1 MTTNAPA
8 QATAGDG
15 KWILLCLLA
24 YAVGN
29 GCQKYETPDPAKK
42 LVGKA
47 VTVQFRRDALGG
59 AASIPV
65 FPFTNSINGAETSFT
80 GKVEQV
86 EGSWL
91 VVAFGGKR
99 IWVPR
104 EVILA
109 VEEVIPNQD
118 KPKQP

>member
-1 MTTNAPA
+1 
-8 QATAGDG
+8 
-15 KWILLCLLA
+15 
-24 YAVGN
+24 V
-29 GCQKYETPDPAKK
+29 
-42 LVGKA
+42 
-47 VTVQFRRDALGG
+47 
-59 AASIPV
+59 S
-65 FPFTNSINGAETSFT
+65 PFTNSINGAETSFT

-91 VVAFGGKR
+91 VVAVGGKR

-109 VEEVIPNQD
+109 VEEVIPNQG

>member
-8 QATAGDG
+8 AAPGG
-15 KWILLCLLA
+15 NAKWIILCILA
-24 YAVGN
+24 FAVG
-29 GCQKYETPDPAKK
+29 GGFKKTEAPDPAKK

-65 FPFTNSINGAETSFT
+65 SPFTNSINGAETSFT

>member
-24 YAVGN
+24 YALGN

-59 AASIPV
+59 RRIHSGVPLHQQHQWCGNQLHRQGGTGGRKLAGCSIWWK
-65 FPFTNSINGAETSFT
+65 TDLGAT
-80 GKVEQV
+80 G
-86 EGSWL
+86 SD
-91 VVAFGGKR
+91 FGC
-99 IWVPR
+99 
-104 EVILA
+104 
-109 VEEVIPNQD
+109 
-118 KPKQP
+118 